1 MRKSERFWKLTSRI
15 LAAFLLGMTAVSCST
30 VAFTGRSRLLLYSD
44 SEIFSLS
51 NQSYSQL
58 MATSVRSADTKST
71 AAVSEV
77 GRRMTAALRAY
88 LTATG
93 QTDVL
98 NGISWSFD
106 LVRNSQANA
115 FCLPNGR
122 VVFYEGIMPI
132 LDTPDLVAV
141 VMGHEMGHVIA
152 RHGNERMSRQA
163 LVSFAGAVAGQAVGQ
178 KTSQNVQALFEAAF
192 SIGSEYGYL
201 LPYSRKHEYEA
212 DEIGLYLMAIAGYD
226 ISQATLLWTRMS
238 QAKESSVPE
247 YLSTHPSDA
256 NRIRHLEKLQTKAR
270 SLIAR

>member
-1 MRKSERFWKLTSRI
+1 MRKSERFLKLTSRI

-71 AAVSEV
+71 ATVSEV

-178 KTSQNVQALFEAAF
+178 KTSQNMQTLFEVAF

-226 ISQATLLWTRMS
+226 ISQATTLWTRMS
-238 QAKESSVPE
+238 QATAQSVPE